1 MSSSLLSKYLLFK
14 LRRAALV
21 AALTLAAL
29 AVLSGCAKQI
39 SVSGTEFPSDA
50 KELTLS
56 AISAG
61 DYAALSEFTELEKI
75 DASAAALSPEAYES
89 LARHVGDKVRVIW
102 SVPLHGAKVR
112 SDAKV
117 VSFSDAIT
125 DEDVAMIRY
134 FKNIETLSV
143 TGVEMSKELQ
153 ALSEAAREV
162 NPDVKLNCKVTVY
175 GKEYDSAAS
184 DTLFLNEKKI
194 KKLDKVHMAVA
205 TFPGIKAV
213 EMCDCGVSNEK
224 MQELRETYPDV
235 KFVWTISFL
244 KKFKVRTDIRVFS
257 TLANEF
263 SRPGNSRNLA
273 PVFKYCTELRAL
285 DLGHQAI
292 TDISDIRNLKHL
304 HTLILADN
312 SISDISP
319 LAELKELVYIELFFN
334 RIKDVSP
341 LLELP
346 NLLDLNICFNPTIKN
361 PTVLTG
367 CKKLE
372 RLYISRC
379 GLSQKQIA
387 TLKEGIPENCIFN
400 YTCRNAVFG
409 NGWRGKENVRN
420 AKVREAFRN
429 WRRVEDY
436 PSWDNIIYKKKS

>member
-1 MSSSLLSKYLLFK
+1 MSSSLLSKHLLFK

-61 DYAALSEFTELEKI
+61 DLVAAVAAVDEQALGFLAAVTVFLAVNI
-75 DASAAALSPEAYES
+75 DGDAAVEI
-89 LARHVGDKVRVIW
+89 LAD
-102 SVPLHGAKVR
+102 SY
-112 SDAKV
+112 V
-117 VSFSDAIT
+117 V
-125 DEDVAMIRY
+125 V
-134 FKNIETLSV
+134 SV
-143 TGVEMSKELQ
+143 TGVEMGKELQ

-162 NPDVKLNCKVTVY
+162 NPGVKLNCKVTVY

-400 YTCRNAVFG
+400 YTCNNAVFG

-420 AKVREAFRN
+420 AKVREAFR
-429 WRRVEDY
+429 VPQKEHD
-436 PSWDNIIYKKKS
+436 IVTKVICFGF